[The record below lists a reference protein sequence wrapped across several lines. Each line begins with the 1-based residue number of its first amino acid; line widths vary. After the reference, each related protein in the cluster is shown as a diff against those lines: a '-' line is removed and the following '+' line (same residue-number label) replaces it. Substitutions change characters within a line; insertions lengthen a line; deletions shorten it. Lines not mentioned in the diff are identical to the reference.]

1 MDNAIA
7 CETGDQERRHCA
19 DAAAGEGDWAWSE
32 DSILP
37 ADERA
42 LVEQNRSGKG
52 LIADTK
58 IERH

>member
-1 MDNAIA
+1 MYLLFGKGPRLGT
-7 CETGDQERRHCA
+7 EA
-19 DAAAGEGDWAWSE
+19 DEEAGEGSWAWSD

-42 LVEQNRSGKG
+42 LVEQSLSGNAVV
-52 LIADTK
+52 ADTK